1 MLFSFQYLAERW
13 IVVGIGVIVYI
24 FTGSHILIST
34 IPRENEI
41 RLKIMID
48 FRVFLSASVLFIA
61 VLVNIIA
68 FKTFIFISFSI
79 LCSIVLFEKWSTNGL
94 RAGERQRKKRKND
107 VKEQLTTTNGI
118 LSNMFFNRSFQEK
131 SKVNNNN
138 ASSSWRTGAT
148 SPQFPTDN
156 RIRNRN
162 AVSRN
167 HSFSGRRTDFNSSRI
182 TDSHLKYIPFLPTV
196 RRALGLDNVSRR

>member
-1 MLFSFQYLAERW
+1 
-13 IVVGIGVIVYI
+13 
-24 FTGSHILIST
+24 
-34 IPRENEI
+34 
-41 RLKIMID
+41 MID

-79 LCSIVLFEKWSTNGL
+79 LCSIVLFEKWSTDGL

-138 ASSSWRTGAT
+138 ASSKRNSFLISQIRTK
-148 SPQFPTDN
+148 SFRPKFM
-156 RIRNRN
+156 IIVN
-162 AVSRN
+162 A
-167 HSFSGRRTDFNSSRI
+167 I
-182 TDSHLKYIPFLPTV
+182 
-196 RRALGLDNVSRR
+196 